1 MKKDNTLAIII
12 PSYNE
17 EKTIGVL
24 INNLYKFLESYEKIE
39 DFDIIVIDDG
49 SVDQTA
55 INVGIYP
62 DVTINPWV

>member
-17 EKTIGVL
+17 ERTIGVV
-24 INNLYKFLESYEKIE
+24 IDNLNKFLESYDKIE

-49 SVDQTA
+49 SVDKTA
-55 INVGIYP
+55 INVGVYP
-62 DVTINPWV
+62 DVILLTN